1 MALDHSGILTTEFV
15 SLLEETE
22 FTILISAYPPPKV
35 RWLKDGEAVSEN
47 YFILTKTSHLEGN
60 R

>member
-35 RWLKDGEAVSEN
+35 HWLKDGEAVSEN
-47 YFILTKTSHLEGN
+47 YFILTKTSQLEGN

>member
-1 MALDHSGILTTEFV
+1 MALDHSGIVASEFV

-22 FTILISAYPPPKV
+22 FTILIEAYPSVKV
-35 RWLKDGEAVSEN
+35 LWLKDGKPLSAN
-47 YFILTKTSHLEGN
+47 YYVHTKTSHVGGN

>member
-1 MALDHSGILTTEFV
+1 MVLDHSGILTTEFV

-22 FTILISAYPPPKV
+22 FTILISADPPPKV
-35 RWLKDGEAVSEN
+35 QWLKDGRPVSEN
-47 YFILTKTSHLEGN
+47 YFILTRTSQLEGN